1 MHLEEV
7 EAIKTVAPVFAPL
20 EELLP
25 NFRTGPL
32 KRPCSL
38 FSGLKSLPGP
48 DPCCSFLVEA
58 DVHYSLHCAVMIPGI
73 PLFLGVEHLLYTMSV

>member
-7 EAIKTVAPVFAPL
+7 EAIETIAPVFAPL

-32 KRPCSL
+32 QDFAHYCLVSNLSL
-38 FSGLKSLPGP
+38 VL
-48 DPCCSFLVEA
+48 
-58 DVHYSLHCAVMIPGI
+58 IPAA
-73 PLFLGVEHLLYTMSV
+73 PSC